1 MLIPFIAQLMV
12 IHITSTTD
20 SSFLGADYI
29 VILQDESMKHARKLS
44 SSSGTKTLTY
54 RDAFQP
60 IISSLY
66 AAAHVLVYEWEDSDT
81 SDKGLILIRFSYN
94 TTDFTVHE
102 ATSLDVNINGF
113 LSMTFDDDV
122 WFSIIWKEDD
132 GTLSLAQLNIT
143 GFSPNNYVKL
153 KMPVYQEIWSLIFNA
168 GGPSLDY
175 LLYVDN
181 NKFTVVMQSW
191 SKHPDWCEDY
201 DSEQVNATTLNA
213 TSFTLSWIS
222 QSLLD
227 QDSVTNDL
235 KAIDER
241 FSDTSTTSTQGNLA
255 EVQCARM
262 RSDQENF
269 YLNSATVN
277 KNSSG
282 TALSVKW
289 YFNDYYN
296 YTCPLNTSNG
306 VDFNNPELNSTV
318 KFENGT
324 TATWASADNDTGKLV
339 LGNVSVNTYDDFT
352 RLVISAY
359 NSDGLDAIGY
369 VNVTIVN
376 LPPYNNTGLTNFT
389 IVAGGSN
396 QTYNVSDLFSD
407 HENET
412 FTLTSDTSN
421 SN

>member
-1 MLIPFIAQLMV
+1 MV

-20 SSFLGADYI
+20 SSIQDADM
-29 VILQDESMKHARKLS
+29 VIIREDDRVKQARKLS
-44 SSSGTKTLTY
+44 SNSGTKALTH
-54 RDAFQP
+54 RDAFHP
-60 IISSLY
+60 IYSSLY
-66 AAAHVLVYEWEDSDT
+66 ARPHVLVYEWEDSVT
-81 SDKGLILIRFSYN
+81 SDKGLILIRFSFN
-94 TTDFTVHE
+94 ETDFTVHE

-153 KMPVYQEIWSLIFNA
+153 KMPVYQEIWSLIFVA

-201 DSEQVNATTLNA
+201 DSEQVDATSLNA
-213 TSFTLSWIS
+213 SNFTLTWIS
-222 QSLLD
+222 QSLLGTENIDSDLRKID
-227 QDSVTNDL
+227 Q
-235 KAIDER
+235 KY
-241 FSDTSTTSTQGNLA
+241 SDTSTTSTQGNLA

>member
-1 MLIPFIAQLMV
+1 MV

-20 SSFLGADYI
+20 SSIQDADM
-29 VILQDESMKHARKLS
+29 VIIREDDRVKQARKLS
-44 SSSGTKTLTY
+44 SNSGTKALTY
-54 RDAFQP
+54 RDAFHP
-60 IISSLY
+60 IYSSLY
-66 AAAHVLVYEWEDSDT
+66 ARPHVLVYEWEDSVT
-81 SDKGLILIRFSYN
+81 SDKGLILIRFSFN
-94 TTDFTVHE
+94 ETDFEVHE
-102 ATSLDVNINGF
+102 STSLDVNINGF
-113 LSMTFDDDV
+113 LSMTFDDDS

-132 GTLSLAQLNIT
+132 GTLSLAQLHFA

-153 KMPVYQEIWSLIFNA
+153 KMPVYQEIWSLIFDA

-201 DSEQVNATTLNA
+201 DSEKINATTLNA

-222 QSLLD
+222 QSLLGQENIDSNLTSID
-227 QDSVTNDL
+227 Q
-235 KAIDER
+235 KY
-241 FSDTSTTSTQGNLA
+241 SDTSTTSTQGNLA
-255 EVQCARM
+255 EVQCAKM
-262 RSDQENF
+262 RSTQENF
-269 YLNSATVN
+269 YIDSVTVN

-324 TATWASADNDTGKLV
+324 TVAWASTDNGTGKLV
-339 LGNVSVNTYDDFT
+339 LGNVSVDTYDDFT
-352 RLVISAY
+352 RLEISAY

-376 LPPYNNTGLTNFT
+376 LPPYNNTGLSNFT
-389 IVAGGSN
+389 SVAGSPN
-396 QTYNVSDLFSD
+396 QTYNVSGLFSD
-407 HENET
+407 HEGEP